1 MGVVRRH
8 DMSDDG
14 TCDPEVDTICVRDFT
29 ITDEFVYVNQSVAC
43 GDLAK
48 ELMGVPRGVVFV
60 FNDDGTPV
68 GAVTAREF
76 LVAIMEKKNLLDM
89 TAGDVMNTNIMEVG
103 IEDNITEV
111 VLRISKHTPYA
122 VVVKDTDGVFM
133 GYFSPKDY
141 QEALKK
147 TGAV

>member
-1 MGVVRRH
+1 
-8 DMSDDG
+8 MSDDG
-14 TCDPEVDTICVRDFT
+14 TSDPKVDTICVRDFT
-29 ITDEFVYVNQSVAC
+29 ITDEFVYVNQSVGT
-43 GDLAK
+43 GDLAR
-48 ELMGVPRGVVFV
+48 ELMGVPRGVVFI

-76 LVAIMEKKNLLDM
+76 LIAVMEGKNLLEM

-103 IEDNITEV
+103 IEDNISEV

-122 VVVKDTDGVFM
+122 VVVKDTDGEFM